1 MNISKYESLFRSIN
15 REPSRRSVYLSK
27 FLRRRPTYEELKAQG
42 IVKVC
47 YNSCRIFVVTFM
59 FQDNSVFGCKIEH
72 QRLISGKTLQVP
84 MFVWK
89 CIEKIESK
97 KGNLATEG
105 LYRISGDAV
114 KMQKLRL
121 DIDQVSCTWIDF
133 RF

>member
-1 MNISKYESLFRSIN
+1 
-15 REPSRRSVYLSK
+15 
-27 FLRRRPTYEELKAQG
+27 
-42 IVKVC
+42 
-47 YNSCRIFVVTFM
+47 M

-121 DIDQVSCTWIDF
+121 DIDQVSII
-133 RF
+133 